1 MSRTKFIVALTLLI
15 VFLVGCAQ
23 TTATRTAAPA
33 SALDRILQKK
43 TLVVGTS
50 GNMPP
55 LNMINKQGRVF
66 GYEADMA
73 QMMADAMGVNVNFA
87 TMPFADLLPALE
99 AGKIDIILS
108 GMTITPE
115 RNLKVAFVGPYF
127 QSGKAFLTKIE
138 RIANAKNPKEINNPN
153 TTVVA
158 LKGSTSQ
165 YFVEQA
171 IPKAR
176 LIRAKDYDEA
186 VNLVLQDKV
195 DAMVADYPI
204 CVISVFRYPN
214 HGLVSVITPFTYEP
228 IGIAMPR
235 DPALMNWMQNFLSI
249 LDGTGRLDDL
259 EARWFEDA
267 SWLKEMKD

>member
-1 MSRTKFIVALTLLI
+1 MSRTKFIVALTLLTS
-15 VFLVGCAQ
+15 FLLGCAQ
-23 TTATRTAAPA
+23 TTTTRTAAPA

-55 LNMINKQGRVF
+55 LNMINKEGQVF

-73 QMMADAMGVNVNFA
+73 QMIANAMGVNLSYA

-127 QSGKAFLTKIE
+127 QSGKAFLTKIG
-138 RIANAKNPKEINNPN
+138 RIANARDPREINSPN
-153 TTVVA
+153 TTIAA
-158 LKGSTSQ
+158 LNGSTSQ
-165 YFVEQA
+165 YFVEEV
-171 IPKAR
+171 IPKAK
-176 LIRAKDYDEA
+176 LIKTKDYDEA
-186 VNLVLQDKV
+186 VNLVLQDKA

-204 CVISVFRYPN
+204 CVISVFRFPDK
-214 HGLVSVITPFTYEP
+214 GLLTVITPFTYEP

-235 DPALMNWMQNFLSI
+235 DPALMNWMENFLSI

-259 EARWFEDA
+259 EVRWFEDA
-267 SWLKEMKD
+267 SWLKEIKE